1 MNQSERAV
9 MYLNKL
15 IKLLKSIDLKDVSG
29 ILYPC
34 IEDLVQNGLSTQRFS
49 DQDITPT
56 RQDITQYL
64 LAWFKSNGIDADE
77 CRKWILEYSLD
88 VLAPLS
94 SGSQSKIRHS
104 TKSNLKYIFQSGI
117 QFECDCK
124 HNPFR
129 AVCSENCPVYHKMYA
144 GYQKRKAE
152 EACQTYEVEPLPQI
166 DPNEF
171 EFRPSVKEK
180 YKEQYAKS
188 VKMMKELFEQ
198 GMSLKDIV
206 FHLNQKKL
214 YSRTGVRWTYANLRL
229 DAREKGLIRK
239 TDRGVGQTKEQYHK
253 QYEEALKIIRRE
265 RKKNAA
271 AKKIVALLNSSGY
284 KSRTG
289 KKWTTGILWNEL
301 KK

>member
-1 MNQSERAV
+1 
-9 MYLNKL
+9 MYLKKL
-15 IKLLKSIDLKDVSG
+15 IKLLNLIDRKNVSG

-34 IEDLVQNGLSTQRFS
+34 IEDLAQNGLPTERFS

-64 LAWFKSNGIDADE
+64 LKWFKSNGVDADR
-77 CRKWILEYSLD
+77 CREWILEYSLD

-94 SGSQSKIRHS
+94 SGSLSKIRHS
-104 TKSNLKYIFQSGI
+104 TKSNLKYIFSSEV

-124 HNPFR
+124 NNPFR
-129 AVCSENCPVYHKMYA
+129 AACNKNCPVYHKMYA
-144 GYQKRKAE
+144 RYQKRKAE
-152 EACQTYEVEPLPQI
+152 EANQTYEVEPLPQI

-171 EFRPSVKEK
+171 EYRPSVKEK
-180 YKEQYAKS
+180 YKEQYAKT
-188 VKMMKELFEQ
+188 VKMMKQLSEK
-198 GMSLKDIV
+198 GMPLKDMV
-206 FHLNQKKL
+206 TYLNQKKL

-229 DAREKGLIRK
+229 DARENGLIGRSNK
-239 TDRGVGQTKEQYHK
+239 GVGITKVMYRQ

-265 RKKNAA
+265 RKKNTT
-271 AKKIVALLNSSGY
+271 AKQIVDLLNSSGY
-284 KSRTG
+284 KSKTG